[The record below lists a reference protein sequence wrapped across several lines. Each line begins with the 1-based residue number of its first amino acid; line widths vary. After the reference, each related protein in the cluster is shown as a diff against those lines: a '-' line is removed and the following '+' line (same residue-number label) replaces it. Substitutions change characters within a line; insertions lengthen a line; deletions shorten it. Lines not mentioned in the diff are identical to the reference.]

1 METKTLF
8 ERMHPGM
15 QQKLLA
21 ETKYPNLQTSIIK
34 TLKKESFYVN
44 LTIAQAHD
52 LFALLDMSPDLYEL
66 GELFVGDSQA

>member
-1 METKTLF
+1 MKTKTLF
-8 ERMHPGM
+8 ERMRPEM

-34 TLKKESFYVN
+34 TLKKESFYVD

-52 LFALLDMSPDLYEL
+52 LFALLDMSPDLYKL
-66 GELFVGDSQA
+66 GELFVGDSPQ